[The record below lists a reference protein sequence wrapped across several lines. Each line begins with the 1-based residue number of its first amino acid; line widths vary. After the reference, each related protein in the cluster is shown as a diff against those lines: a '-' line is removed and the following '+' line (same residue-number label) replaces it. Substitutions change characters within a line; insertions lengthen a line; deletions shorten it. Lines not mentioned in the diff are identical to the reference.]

1 MKRRGLFSALI
12 ETREDE
18 TSSRVNPFILV
29 FSILLA
35 ILLLYFTLRDLDWPN
50 FFTTL
55 QNADYLYLPLVLLWN
70 SAGFFVRGLRL
81 RALLSSGNELPV
93 SNVFFANMAGYLG
106 NNILPARAGELIR
119 AAYLARQNKISAS
132 YALTVG
138 LVERLMDLIA
148 LIVLGSFAL
157 SATGIA
163 SFVSQNVLRGIAIL
177 GLIGLAGVFITPYFE
192 SFLRNMIQH
201 LPFIK
206 ETFKLK
212 LDQFLQQFITGLKSI
227 HGVARI
233 SQFTGLTGLIW
244 FMDAVGAVLLA
255 FILKI
260 PLKLQHAFILLFA
273 LGLSSAIPSTPGYV
287 GVYQFAAVVALTP
300 FGISK
305 ADALAFILMSQFL
318 GYIVIGF
325 WGLLSLWQFNKRQ

>member
-18 TSSRVNPFILV
+18 TPSRVNPFMLV

-35 ILLLYFTLRDLDWPN
+35 VLLLYFTLRDLDWSN
-50 FFTTL
+50 FFVTL

-81 RALLSSGNELPV
+81 RVLLNSSNDLPV

-157 SATGIA
+157 SVTGIA
-163 SFVSQNVLRGIAIL
+163 SFVSQNILRGIAVF
-177 GLIGLAGVFITPYFE
+177 GLIGLVGVFITPYFE
-192 SFLRNMIQH
+192 SFLRNMIQRV
-201 LPFIK
+201 PFIK
-206 ETFKLK
+206 ESFKTK

-227 HGVARI
+227 HGAARI
-233 SQFTGLTGLIW
+233 SQFTGLTALIW

-255 FILKI
+255 YILKI
-260 PLKLQHAFILLFA
+260 PLQLQHAFILLSA
-273 LGLSSAIPSTPGYV
+273 LGLSSAVPSTPGYV
-287 GVYQFAAVVALTP
+287 GVYQFVAVNVLAP
-300 FGISK
+300 FGISN
-305 ADALAFILMSQFL
+305 ADALAFILMSQLL

-325 WGLLSLWQFNKRQ
+325 WGIISLLKFNKNT